1 MVSQQ
6 TSLLVAAR
14 HMGSK
19 LVDSIRV
26 PYVYVDQ
33 MAPDFII
40 TPNMCILYASL
51 NFVLS
56 NPGGFRDRLVSVAHR
71 YSLCVVLIHVD
82 DEAAVRNLPRLN
94 SQCLFHFCTLICVFS
109 LLEVGLY
116 LESVVSLS
124 DRCMSQNISSTGSD
138 FLRVSIILNGLKH
151 VGKNDICSLLQNFNT
166 LSDIFRADESK
177 LSSIPGMGNRKVQ
190 CLMRA
195 SCYPFVL
202 K

>member
-1 MVSQQ
+1 
-6 TSLLVAAR
+6 
-14 HMGSK
+14 
-19 LVDSIRV
+19 
-26 PYVYVDQ
+26 
-33 MAPDFII
+33 
-40 TPNMCILYASL
+40 
-51 NFVLS
+51 
-56 NPGGFRDRLVSVAHR
+56 
-71 YSLCVVLIHVD
+71 
-82 DEAAVRNLPRLN
+82 
-94 SQCLFHFCTLICVFS
+94 
-109 LLEVGLY
+109 
-116 LESVVSLS
+116 
-124 DRCMSQNISSTGSD
+124 MSQNISSTGSD